1 MIKFAI
7 WRHLN
12 EIFIKRFIKILGIIV
27 VVLVSLQAAL
37 LIVLQSPT
45 VQTSLTHAVTKRL
58 SNDAINGKLSIG
70 KVYFVFF
77 NKLIVNDFAI
87 VSTDRN
93 PFLDSLKLHY
103 GQSDTLVAARKVSVS
118 LSPLELLK
126 LNLQLDKVTVSDGVF
141 NLQDEGVKRTN
152 LDRIFKLDQPSP
164 KDTTKG
170 SFSLKANSLKV
181 NNFRFTLNSPDRM
194 GISEDSIINFSNLRI
209 SDIYIDLS
217 DISLRSDTLRAA
229 VNNIRGVDIS
239 GFRLKT
245 LTGNLRVCGTEA
257 LVSDLFMQDSYST
270 VDADYFYMR
279 YETAK
284 DFADFT
290 SKVKLGAKFTGSFLD
305 FHTIGRITS
314 TMYNS
319 NLGFSIDGEVSGPVR
334 DMRSDALRVT
344 SRSGLS
350 FIDFTAKVIGLPDV
364 SRTMAVAEIK
374 NSGTMFRDLAKIVA
388 SIDNTPVNRYLAN
401 MAPFTHYRFK
411 GTLSG
416 LLVDFVAD
424 GKITSPTGNVDVD
437 FVFRTEPEGARFIGD
452 VNAQDLDLGRI
463 LVNDFL
469 GELSFNGKANALF
482 GSGENSMRVVIDSAD
497 VYKAGI
503 NGYNYSNIV
512 AKGELTDRYFNG
524 TIISR
529 DTNLSLVYNGL
540 LTYSM
545 DGESKYD
552 FTAQVDKANLKEL
565 NIDTGTD
572 ITGLSFLANASLVNK
587 DNSWF
592 NGKVDLTDVNYSTET
607 DYYKLGNISVNT
619 LSTETQHSASFVS
632 DFALMEYYGVGPIP
646 SFIKKVRDLT
656 ASSKLNN
663 YLKYDSTAVYDKGLY
678 TLNLETYDSYDLT
691 KVLVP
696 GLFIMDSTKVELTI
710 DSEDRLNAVA
720 QSGRLALGANY
731 MKGVELNLN
740 SSPTTPSVL
749 NLTSDRIRFAGMMTD
764 NNDLLVTADTNKIAL
779 GLSFRNDS
787 IDSDNAILL
796 GNIDLKENKEVDI
809 NIRNGSGITL
819 RGEKWELTP
828 ALIRLADSTIFV
840 DNFNIKN
847 ESQLFSLNGNIS
859 RKYADTLNFGLS
871 NFNVAIFNL
880 FMNKNF
886 KLEGYFSGSGLISD
900 LYRDPKVFFNIDGT
914 DVSAYE
920 HKVGKLKLMSKWDQ
934 SGKQLNLLV
943 KSSLDDKANF
953 QATGYYKPDTRYL
966 DINASLDD
974 LTVSYFEPFL
984 EGIVSRSSGTV
995 TGDLN
1000 LSGTFDQL
1008 ALVGTNCTFNDLGFV
1023 LDYTNVPYR
1032 LNGKFDLNEKGIFFK
1047 DLPIYDRFNNKG
1059 TVNGKFSYDY
1069 FRDLALDLNIDFTN
1083 MQALNTT
1090 EKENE
1095 YFYGS
1100 AFATGNVKVHGPL
1113 STIGID
1119 LNVISN
1125 KNTSIHIPLSSS
1137 STATESNL
1145 LTFVEPEK
1153 DVWIDPYDTLSIG
1166 NVKAESS
1173 PTTLDV
1179 SVVAKATPDAEIFIE
1194 INKAVGDVIKAN
1206 GTGDIRLDIRPS
1218 NDIFDIFG
1226 DYNVQSGNYK
1236 FVLAGFAAKDFTLEP
1251 GGSIIFNGDLDNTNL
1266 DLEAVY
1272 QTKASINTLIADT
1285 SSVSTRRTVNCIIGM
1300 QGRMMNPE
1308 LDFKIEIPDL
1318 DPTTKIKVESALN
1331 TQGKV
1336 QKQLMALLVSGG
1348 FIPDEQSGIA
1358 NNSSILYS
1366 NASEILSNQIN
1377 MIFQQLGIPLDLGL
1391 NYQPGERGTDIF
1403 DVAVSTQL
1411 FNNRVI
1417 INGNIGND
1425 PYGTS
1430 RNDVVGNIDVGI
1442 KLDNTGNVRLDLF
1455 SHAEDQYSTYNDNS
1469 NSQRSGVGIVYQRE
1483 FNSFKSLI
1491 KGKSKA
1497 EKAYKKQ
1504 ERARRKAER
1513 KK

>member
-1 MIKFAI
+1 M
-7 WRHLN
+7 
-12 EIFIKRFIKILGIIV
+12 
-27 VVLVSLQAAL
+27 VLVSLQVAL
-37 LIVLQSPT
+37 LIVLQSPA
-45 VQTSLTHAVTKRL
+45 VQTFLTHSVAKHL

-77 NKLIVNDFAI
+77 NKLILNDVSI
-87 VSTDRN
+87 VSTERT
-93 PFLDSLKLHY
+93 PLLDSLKLHY
-103 GQSDTLVAARKVSVS
+103 KQSDTLVAARKVSVS
-118 LSPLELLK
+118 LDPMELLK
-126 LNLQLDKVTVSDGVF
+126 LNLQLGAVSVSDGVF
-141 NLQDEGVKRTN
+141 NLQDEEYRQTN
-152 LDRIFKLDQPSP
+152 LDRVFNLDTSTE

-170 SFSLKANSLKV
+170 SFSLKAKSLKV
-181 NNFRFTLNSPDRM
+181 NNFRFTLNSPDRAQYN
-194 GISEDSIINFSNLRI
+194 EDSIINFSNLRV
-209 SDIYIDLS
+209 SHIYVDFS
-217 DISLRSDTLRAA
+217 DISLYSDTLRA
-229 VNNIRGVDIS
+229 VINDIRGVDVS

-245 LTGNLRVCGTEA
+245 LTGNLRVCSTEA

-284 DFADFT
+284 DFSEFT
-290 SKVKLGAKFTGSFLD
+290 KKVKLGARFTGSFLD
-305 FHTIGRITS
+305 FHTIGRIS
-314 TMYNS
+314 PTMYNS
-319 NLGFSIDGEVSGPVR
+319 SLGFSIDGEVSGPVR
-334 DMRSDALRVT
+334 DLRSDNLRVT

-350 FIDFTAKVIGLPDV
+350 FIDLTAKVIGLPDV
-364 SRTMAVAEIK
+364 SRTMAIAEVK
-374 NSGTMFRDLAKIVA
+374 NSGTMFSDLAKIVA
-388 SIDNTPVNRYLAN
+388 SIDNTPVNRFLSN
-401 MAPFTHYRFK
+401 MAPFTPYRFK

-424 GKITSPTGNVDVD
+424 GMITSPTGNVGVD
-437 FVFRTEPEGARFIGD
+437 FVFRTEPGGSRFIGD
-452 VNAQDLDLGRI
+452 IKAEDLNLGRI
-463 LVNDFL
+463 LVNDML
-469 GELSFNGKANALF
+469 GELSFEGKANALF
-482 GSGENSMRVVIDSAD
+482 GSGENSMKIVIDSAD

-512 AKGELTDRYFNG
+512 ASGELTDRAFNG
-524 TIISR
+524 SIVSN
-529 DTNLSLVYNGL
+529 DPNLSLVYNGL
-540 LTYSM
+540 LTFSM
-545 DGESKYD
+545 DGESRYD
-552 FTAQVDKANLKEL
+552 FKAEIGKANLKEL
-565 NIDTGTD
+565 NIDTGTE
-572 ITGLSFLANASLVNK
+572 ITGISFNADASFTNR
-587 DNSWF
+587 DNNWF
-592 NGKVDLTDVNYSTET
+592 NGNVDLSNINYNTES
-607 DYYKLGNISVNT
+607 DSFKLGNVSINSLSSDT
-619 LSTETQHSASFVS
+619 LHSASIVS
-632 DFALMEYYGVGPIP
+632 DFVLLEYEGAGSVPT
-646 SFIKKVRDLT
+646 FIKKVRDLAAT
-656 ASSKLNN
+656 SKLYN
-663 YLKYDSTAVYDKGLY
+663 YMNYDSTTVYKKGLY
-678 TLNLETYDSYDLT
+678 NLSLETYDSYNLT
-691 KVLVP
+691 NVLLP
-696 GLFIMDSTKVELTI
+696 GLFIMDSTKVDLTI
-710 DSEDRLNAVA
+710 DQDDKLNAVA

-731 MKGVELNLN
+731 LKGVGFSLNTT
-740 SSPTTPSVL
+740 PTTPSVL
-749 NLTSDRIRFAGMMTD
+749 NLTSDRIRFAGMVTD
-764 NNDLLVTADTNKIAL
+764 NNDLLVTADTNTIAV

-796 GNIDLKENKEVDI
+796 GHIDLKENKEVDI
-809 NIRNGSGITL
+809 NILEGSGITL
-819 RGEKWELTP
+819 KGEKWELTP
-828 ALIRLADSTIFV
+828 ATVNFADSTVFIN
-840 DNFNIKN
+840 NFNIKN
-847 ESQLFSLNGNIS
+847 DTQLFSLDGNIS
-859 RKYADTLNFGLS
+859 RKYPDTLNFGLS
-871 NFNVAIFNL
+871 NFNVGIFNL
-880 FMNKNF
+880 LMDKNF
-886 KLEGYFSGSGLISD
+886 KLEGYFSGNGLVSD
-900 LYRDPKVFFNIDGT
+900 LYRDPKIFLNLEGT
-914 DVSAYE
+914 EVSAYE

-934 SGKQLNLLV
+934 SGKQLNLLA
-943 KSSLDDKANF
+943 KSSLDDKTTF
-953 QATGYYKPDTRYL
+953 QATGYYKPENRYI

-984 EGIVSRSSGTV
+984 EGIISRSSGTV
-995 TGDLN
+995 TGELN
-1000 LSGTFDQL
+1000 LYGTFDQL
-1008 ALVGTNCTFNDLGFV
+1008 ALVGKNCKFNDLGFV

-1047 DLPIYDRFNNKG
+1047 DLPIYDRYNNNG
-1059 TVNGKFSYDY
+1059 TVNGNFSYDY
-1069 FRDLALDLNIDFTN
+1069 FRDLALNLNIDFTN

-1119 LNVISN
+1119 INVISD

-1137 STATESNL
+1137 ATASETNL
-1145 LTFVEPEK
+1145 LTFVEPER
-1153 DVWIDPYDTLSIG
+1153 DVWIDPYDTLSMSR
-1166 NVKAESS
+1166 VKAEST

-1179 SVVAKATPDAEIFIE
+1179 SVVAKATPDAEILIE

-1206 GTGDIRLDIRPS
+1206 GTGDIRLDIRPEK
-1218 NDIFDIFG
+1218 DIFDIFG
-1226 DYNVQSGNYK
+1226 DYNVQAGSYK

-1272 QTKASINTLIADT
+1272 HTKASINTLIADT
-1285 SSVSTRRTVNCIIGM
+1285 SSISTRRNVNCIIGM

-1417 INGNIGND
+1417 INGNIGNN

-1469 NSQRSGVGIVYQRE
+1469 NSQRSGVGIVYQKE
-1483 FNSFKSLI
+1483 FNSFKNLI

-1497 EKAYKKQ
+1497 EKAYRKQ
-1504 ERARRKAER
+1504 ERAKRRAE
-1513 KK
+1513 KKKENQ